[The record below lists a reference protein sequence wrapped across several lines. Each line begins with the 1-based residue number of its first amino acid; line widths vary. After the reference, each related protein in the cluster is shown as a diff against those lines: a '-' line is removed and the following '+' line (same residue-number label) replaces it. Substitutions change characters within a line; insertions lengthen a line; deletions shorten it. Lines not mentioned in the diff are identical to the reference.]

1 MPGKKS
7 KEPAAQTDNGAS
19 QTAENPAPSTDADV
33 SQSQPASAQPEAE
46 TETGE
51 KKPSVQ
57 QRQPDPG
64 KMIIK
69 VYSPYQ
75 VYFDDQAASISAVN
89 DTGPFD
95 ILARH
100 HRFLTLLSPCELV
113 INADKG
119 EEKIKISRG
128 IMYVKEDRV
137 TVFLDV

>member
-1 MPGKKS
+1 MADKK
-7 KEPAAQTDNGAS
+7 KEAEKTPAASEPAQAAAPPAAQ
-19 QTAENPAPSTDADV
+19 PA
-33 SQSQPASAQPEAE
+33 EAE
-46 TETGE
+46 AQSKPESGAGAE
-51 KKPSVQ
+51 GAAKKSEPLK
-57 QRQPDPG
+57 QPDPG

-75 VYFDDQAASISAVN
+75 VYFDDQATSISAIN

-95 ILARH
+95 ILPKH
-100 HRFLTLLSPCELV
+100 HRFLTLLSPCEL
-113 INADKG
+113 IIAADKG

>member
-1 MPGKKS
+1 MPEEKQTTTQDATGKPATTS
-7 KEPAAQTDNGAS
+7 SASPPDEPKDGA
-19 QTAENPAPSTDADV
+19 
-33 SQSQPASAQPEAE
+33 
-46 TETGE
+46 
-51 KKPSVQ
+51 KKDP
-57 QRQPDPG
+57 QRQPDAG
-64 KMIIK
+64 KMMIK

-75 VYFDDQAASISAVN
+75 VYFDDQATSISAIN

-100 HRFLTLLSPCELV
+100 HRFLTLLSPCEL
-113 INADKG
+113 IIAADKG

>member
-1 MPGKKS
+1 MPEDKQSNSQDATGKATNTSSAPPPSES
-7 KEPAAQTDNGAS
+7 KE
-19 QTAENPAPSTDADV
+19 
-33 SQSQPASAQPEAE
+33 
-46 TETGE
+46 GE
-51 KKPSVQ
+51 KKES
-57 QRQPDPG
+57 QRQPDAG
-64 KMIIK
+64 KMMIK

-75 VYFDDQAASISAVN
+75 VYFDDQATSISAVN

-113 INADKG
+113 IAADKG

-128 IMYVKEDRV
+128 IMYVKEDRI